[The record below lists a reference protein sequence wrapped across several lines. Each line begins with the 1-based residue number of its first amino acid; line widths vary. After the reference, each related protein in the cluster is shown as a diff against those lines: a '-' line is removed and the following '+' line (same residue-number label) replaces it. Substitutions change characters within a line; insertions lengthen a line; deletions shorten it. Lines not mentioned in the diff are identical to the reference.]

1 MQRLD
6 TVNARSTPEGCE
18 LALAAAGPFSRAL
31 AWAIDLVLRL
41 FVWLSLAQGLMLM
54 GQAGMGAVL
63 LSGFVLEWL
72 APMCFEVLWHGQSP
86 GKRVLGLTVLHDDG
100 TPVGWQA
107 SFIRNTIRFV
117 DFLPLGYATGFI
129 TMLINADGKR
139 LGDLVAGTIV
149 VHAPGAMA
157 SPSLI
162 EAGVEMPPFP
172 LLPEER
178 RAIVE
183 YAQRAGALTDE
194 RALEL
199 AMMPVPLVAGLNAAD
214 ARARLL
220 RIANFLLGQRY

>member
-1 MQRLD
+1 MERLD
-6 TVNARSTPEGCE
+6 TVNVRPTPEGCE

-31 AWAIDLVLRL
+31 AWVIDLVARL
-41 FVWLSLAQGLMLM
+41 FIWLSLAQALTFV
-54 GQAGMGAVL
+54 GQVGMGVVL
-63 LSGFVLEWL
+63 LSGFLLEWL
-72 APMCFEVLWHGQSP
+72 VPVCFEVLWRGQSP
-86 GKRVLGLTVLHDDG
+86 GKRALGLTVLHDDG

-117 DFLPLGYATGFI
+117 DFLPLCYATGFV

-149 VHAPGAMA
+149 VHTPGAVVPP
-157 SPSLI
+157 SPT
-162 EAGVEMPPFP
+162 EADVEAPRFP

-183 YAQRAGALTDE
+183 YAQRLGTLTDE
-194 RALEL
+194 RSLEL
-199 AMMPVPLVAGLNAAD
+199 ATLPVPIVAGLTPPD

-220 RIANFLLGQRY
+220 RIASFLLGQR

>member
-1 MQRLD
+1 MIRLD
-6 TVNARSTPEGCE
+6 TINRRPTPEGCE

-31 AWAIDLVLRL
+31 AWVIDLAIRL
-41 FVWLSLAQGLMLM
+41 LAWLALAQGLMLA
-54 GQAGMGAVL
+54 GRAGMGAVL

-72 APMCFEVLWHGQSP
+72 APVCFEVLWHGQTP
-86 GKRVLGLTVLHDDG
+86 GKRVIGLTVLHDDG

-117 DFLPLGYATGFI
+117 DFLPLAYATGFI

-149 VHAPGAMA
+149 VHAPEQAVARTPG
-157 SPSLI
+157 
-162 EAGVEMPPFP
+162 EAGVEVPPFP
-172 LLPEER
+172 LLTDER

-183 YAQRAGALTDE
+183 YAQRSGTLTNE
-194 RALEL
+194 RSLEL
-199 AMMPVPLVAGLNAAD
+199 ATLPGALVAGLSPAE

-220 RIANFLLGQRY
+220 RIANFLIGQR

>member
-1 MQRLD
+1 VKRLD
-6 TVNARSTPEGCE
+6 TVNVRPTPEGCE

-31 AWAIDLVLRL
+31 AWAIDLLLRL
-41 FVWLSLAQGLMLM
+41 FVWLSLAQALAVV
-54 GQAGMGAVL
+54 GQAGTGAIL
-63 LSGFVLEWL
+63 LSGFLLEWL
-72 APMCFEVLWHGQSP
+72 APVCFEVLWHGQSP

-117 DFLPLGYATGFI
+117 DFLPVGYATGFV

-149 VHAPGAMA
+149 VHASGPTAAA
-157 SPSLI
+157 SPVTD
-162 EAGVEMPPFP
+162 GVEAPPFP
-172 LLPEER
+172 LLPDER
-178 RAIVE
+178 KALVE
-183 YAQRAGALTDE
+183 FAQRAGALTDE

-199 AMMPVPLVAGLNAAD
+199 AMLPTPLVEGLNPSD

-220 RIANFLLGQRY
+220 RIANFLLGQR